1 MVDDYSSESSLNFF
15 NQINSE
21 YDELSHSLQ
30 NNSISISNAQE
41 NILPPEYLF
50 QIIGVPE
57 GNNDST
63 RNSTRN
69 STTINF
75 NVIHQNEIEKKPRG
89 RKTPPG
95 RNGANR
101 KRHGCSDEDNILTK
115 IQVHFLNFVISFLND
130 IIFDYFKNKNI
141 QLAKFAHKIKSK
153 VSSVHFTKMKNST
166 IYNMLEEFEISPK
179 YKTDKNINKKIVKYL
194 EQIPLFNKL
203 FWMKFL
209 DLFHRY
215 YLNETK
221 ELKKVFVFDREITL
235 LNGTESYY
243 FLLKKNKSIKN
254 EIIEIT
260 QKNYCFNNLDMIEL
274 DEKDEAY
281 IF

>member
-89 RKTPPG
+89 RKILPG
-95 RNGANR
+95 RNGSNR

-130 IIFDYFKNKNI
+130 IIFDYFKNK
-141 QLAKFAHKIKSK
+141 
-153 VSSVHFTKMKNST
+153 
-166 IYNMLEEFEISPK
+166 
-179 YKTDKNINKKIVKYL
+179 TDKNINKKIVKYL
-194 EQIPLFNKL
+194 NQIPLFNKL

>member
-1 MVDDYSSESSLNFF
+1 
-15 NQINSE
+15 
-21 YDELSHSLQ
+21 
-30 NNSISISNAQE
+30 
-41 NILPPEYLF
+41 
-50 QIIGVPE
+50 
-57 GNNDST
+57 
-63 RNSTRN
+63 
-69 STTINF
+69 
-75 NVIHQNEIEKKPRG
+75 
-89 RKTPPG
+89 
-95 RNGANR
+95 
-101 KRHGCSDEDNILTK
+101 
-115 IQVHFLNFVISFLND
+115 
-130 IIFDYFKNKNI
+130 
-141 QLAKFAHKIKSK
+141 
-153 VSSVHFTKMKNST
+153 
-166 IYNMLEEFEISPK
+166 
-179 YKTDKNINKKIVKYL
+179 
-194 EQIPLFNKL
+194 
-203 FWMKFL
+203 L

>member
-1 MVDDYSSESSLNFF
+1 M
-15 NQINSE
+15 
-21 YDELSHSLQ
+21 
-30 NNSISISNAQE
+30 
-41 NILPPEYLF
+41 
-50 QIIGVPE
+50 
-57 GNNDST
+57 
-63 RNSTRN
+63 
-69 STTINF
+69 
-75 NVIHQNEIEKKPRG
+75 
-89 RKTPPG
+89 
-95 RNGANR
+95 
-101 KRHGCSDEDNILTK
+101 
-115 IQVHFLNFVISFLND
+115 HFLNFVISFLND

-194 EQIPLFNKL
+194 NQIPLFNKL

-274 DEKDEAY
+274 DEKDEEY